1 MCCVQGTTIGR
12 EAKAGS
18 TTIETKGKTKTGGT
32 CTFERREG
40 LKWKE
45 QFEELDKDND
55 TLAEHLLK
63 LEKENAQLK
72 KERAFLHKVLAE
84 MRDISKS
91 TVLAEPAERAI
102 ISQDYLELTLS
113 RVMSEMKDRGLA
125 ERGRAVDRNP
135 PVPFF

>member
-18 TTIETKGKTKTGGT
+18 TTIETKGKAKTCGR

-84 MRDISKS
+84 MKDISKS
-91 TVLAEPAERAI
+91 TVLAERAI

-113 RVMSEMKDRGLA
+113 HVMSEMKDRGLA
-125 ERGRAVDRNP
+125 ERGRAVDQNP